1 MPTAWSNDHA
11 ELGLGDKRSFRPTIM
26 GTHGM
31 VTTGH
36 YLSTLVGV
44 QVLQAGG
51 NAIDAGVAAAIAGC
65 VLQSDMVSFGG
76 MASIHIYRAD
86 LNESFTIAGVGHW
99 PALASLEYF
108 RDHCDGHVPKDVRNG
123 VVPGAPDAYLT
134 ALERFGTW
142 SFGRASQRAIELA
155 EDGFPMYPF
164 RHYREREYA
173 EIIARFPSTRDVIW
187 PSGQP
192 VPVGQIL
199 RQQDLAWTLQ
209 YMADAESS
217 RSSGATREARVR
229 GLREARDAFY
239 QGEIAERIDRFYA
252 AEGGFLRKSDL
263 RGFRVAVDPPV
274 TGSWRGFELR
284 TCPFWSK
291 GPMLIQL
298 LNLLEGDDLAAL
310 GHNSPAYIHLVAEA
324 LKLAFSDRHTYYGD
338 PRLTEIPAD
347 GLLSKEYAQARRG
360 LIDPE
365 RAWAEMPPPGDPWT
379 GAATRQP
386 AAVLSGGVGG
396 TNGRANEIDTSHLSV
411 IDRRGNVFG
420 VTFSDSFIYGPLT
433 PGTGLTVSTRGTQAW
448 VDPSHP
454 NRVEPGRR
462 PVVTGNPAMVFKDG
476 RPILTLG
483 SPGSDVQIQAMLQVL
498 LNILA
503 FGMEVQEA
511 IEAPRF
517 ATYSHPESFEP
528 HTYLPGLLKIEARV
542 PADTMAQLE
551 SLGHVVTP
559 WQAWQW
565 QAGGV
570 GVVAVDPGTG
580 VLAGGAETRRES
592 YALGW

>member
-1 MPTAWSNDHA
+1 
-11 ELGLGDKRSFRPTIM
+11 L
-26 GTHGM
+26 
-31 VTTGH
+31 
-36 YLSTLVGV
+36 
-44 QVLQAGG
+44 
-51 NAIDAGVAAAIAGC
+51 
-65 VLQSDMVSFGG
+65 
-76 MASIHIYRAD
+76 
-86 LNESFTIAGVGHW
+86 
-99 PALASLEYF
+99 
-108 RDHCDGHVPKDVRNG
+108 
-123 VVPGAPDAYLT
+123 
-134 ALERFGTW
+134 
-142 SFGRASQRAIELA
+142 
-155 EDGFPMYPF
+155 
-164 RHYREREYA
+164 
-173 EIIARFPSTRDVIW
+173 
-187 PSGQP
+187 
-192 VPVGQIL
+192 
-199 RQQDLAWTLQ
+199 
-209 YMADAESS
+209 
-217 RSSGATREARVR
+217 R

-239 QGEIAERIDRFYA
+239 QGEIAERIDTFYT

-274 TGSWRGFELR
+274 MGTWRGYEIR

-298 LNLLEGDDLAAL
+298 LNMLEGDDLAAL
-310 GHNSPAYIHLVAEA
+310 GHNSPAYVHLVTEA

-365 RAWAEMPPPGDPWT
+365 RAWAAMPPPGDPMT

-386 AAVLSGGVGG
+386 PAVLIGHT

-411 IDRRGNVFG
+411 VDRRGNVFG
-420 VTFSDSFIYGPLT
+420 ATFSDSFIYGPLT

-448 VDPSHP
+448 VDPNHP

-476 RPILTLG
+476 RPILALG

-528 HTYLPGLLKIEARV
+528 HTYQPGLLKIEARV

-551 SLGHVVTP
+551 SLGHIVTP

-570 GVVAVDPGTG
+570 GAVAVDAATG

>member
-31 VTTGH
+31 VSTGH

-44 QVLQAGG
+44 QVLQQGG
-51 NAIDAGVAAAIAGC
+51 NAVDAGVAAALAGC

-76 MASIHIYRAD
+76 MASIQIYHAD
-86 LNESFTIAGVGHW
+86 LDESFTIAGVGHW

-108 RDHCDGHVPKDVRNG
+108 RDQCDGHVPRDVRNG

-164 RHYREREYA
+164 RHHRELDYTEM
-173 EIIARFPSTRDVIW
+173 IQRFPSTAEVVW
-187 PSGQP
+187 PNGHPS
-192 VPVGQIL
+192 PVGEL
-199 RQQDLAWTLQ
+199 VRQPDLAWTLQ
-209 YMADAESS
+209 HLADAESA

-239 QGEIAERIDRFYA
+239 QGEIAERIDRFYQ

-263 RGFRVAVDPPV
+263 RDYRAAVDPPV
-274 TGSWRGFELR
+274 VGTWHGYEVR
-284 TCPFWSK
+284 TVPFWSK

-298 LNLLEGDDLAAL
+298 LNMLEGDDLPKL
-310 GHNSPAYIHLVAEA
+310 GHNSPAYIHLLTEA
-324 LKLAFSDRHTYYGD
+324 LKLAFADRHAYYGD
-338 PRLTEIPAD
+338 PRLTDVPAE
-347 GLLSKEYAQARRG
+347 GLLSKAYAQARRG
-360 LIDPE
+360 LIDPA
-365 RAWAEMPPPGDPWT
+365 RAWPEMPPAGDPRT
-379 GAATRQP
+379 GAATRAP
-386 AAVLSGGVGG
+386 AAVLTGSTGG
-396 TNGRANEIDTSHLSV
+396 RSSEIDTSHLSV
-411 IDRRGNVFG
+411 IDRWGNVFG

-454 NRVEPGRR
+454 NRVEAGRR

-476 RPILTLG
+476 RPVLALG
-483 SPGSDVQIQAMLQVL
+483 SPGSDVQIQATLQVL
-498 LNILA
+498 LNVLA
-503 FGMEVQEA
+503 FGMELQEA

-528 HTYLPGLLKIEARV
+528 HTYQPGLLRVEARV
-542 PADTMAQLE
+542 PETTLAELE
-551 SLGHVVTP
+551 SLGHVVSP
-559 WQAWQW
+559 WLAWQW

-570 GVVAVDPGTG
+570 GAVGLNPQTG
-580 VLAGGAETRRES
+580 VMAGGAETRRES

>member
-1 MPTAWSNDHA
+1 MPAAWSNDHA

-31 VTTGH
+31 VSTGH

-51 NAIDAGVAAAIAGC
+51 NAVDAGVAAAIAGC

-76 MASIHIYRAD
+76 MASIHLYRAD
-86 LNESFTIAGVGHW
+86 LDESFTIAGVGHW
-99 PALASLEYF
+99 PERASLEYF
-108 RDHCDGHVPKDVRNG
+108 RDACDGHVPKDVRNG
-123 VVPGAPDAYLT
+123 VVPGAPAAYLT

-155 EDGFPMYPF
+155 TDGFPMYPF
-164 RHYREREYA
+164 RHYREREYT
-173 EIIARFPSTRDVIW
+173 EIIERFPSTRDVIW
-187 PSGQP
+187 PNGEP

-199 RQQDLAWTLQ
+199 RQPDLGWTLQ
-209 YMADAESS
+209 TMADAESA

-229 GLREARDAFY
+229 GLREAREAFY
-239 QGEIAERIDRFYA
+239 QGEIAARIERYYTV
-252 AEGGFLRKSDL
+252 EGGFLRKSDL
-263 RGFRVAVDPPV
+263 RDFQVSVDPPV
-274 TGSWRGFELR
+274 VGSWRDHEIR

-298 LNLLEGDDLAAL
+298 LNILEGDDLAAL
-310 GHNSPAYIHLVAEA
+310 GHNSPAYIHLVTEA
-324 LKLAFSDRHTYYGD
+324 LKLAFADRHAYYGD
-338 PRLTEIPAD
+338 PLLTDVPAD
-347 GLLSKEYAQARRG
+347 GLLAKAYAQARRG
-360 LIDPE
+360 LIDPA
-365 RAWAEMPPPGDPWT
+365 RAWAEMPPAGDPLT
-379 GAATRQP
+379 GAATRQI
-386 AAVLSGGVGG
+386 AAVLGGS
-396 TNGRANEIDTSHLSV
+396 TNGRASEIDTSYLSV
-411 IDRRGNVFG
+411 VDRWGNVFG
-420 VTFSDSFIYGPLT
+420 VTFSDSFISGPLT

-462 PVVTGNPAMVFKDG
+462 PVVTGNPAMVFRDG
-476 RPILTLG
+476 LPILSLG

-498 LNILA
+498 LNVLA
-503 FGMEVQEA
+503 FGMELQEA

-528 HTYLPGLLKIEARV
+528 HTYQPGVLRIEARV
-542 PADTMAQLE
+542 PAHTMAQLE
-551 SLGHVVTP
+551 SLGHIVKP
-559 WQAWQW
+559 WLAWQW

-570 GVVAVDPGTG
+570 GAIALDPDMG